1 MLCLPM
7 GGRDQPLDFPRL
19 DTWIKSLIFGVPS
32 RHIKPTDPYQIKHYV
47 TALKECYIAHATPT
61 AVFEDPYIL
70 RLVEG
75 GAKLRSDGAELSPI

>member
-1 MLCLPM
+1 M

-19 DTWIKSLIFGVPS
+19 DIWIKSLIFGVPS

-47 TALKECYIAHATPT
+47 TALKECHIAHATPT
-61 AVFEDPYIL
+61 TVFEDPYIL

-75 GAKLRSDGAELSPI
+75 GERLRTESTGISLI